1 MILLSEGI
9 SLTWK
14 RTLSGSGGS
23 VTWKSLVVGF
33 DMDREIG
40 RKLNG
45 LGLKLDTIIRID
57 NKICDSYEQREA

>member
-45 LGLKLDTIIRID
+45 LGLKLVVR
-57 NKICDSYEQREA
+57 